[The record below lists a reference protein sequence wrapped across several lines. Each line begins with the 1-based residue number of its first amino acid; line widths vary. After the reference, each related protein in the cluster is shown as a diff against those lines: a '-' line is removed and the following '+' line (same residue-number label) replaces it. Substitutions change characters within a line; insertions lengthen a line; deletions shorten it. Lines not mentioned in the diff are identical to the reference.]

1 MKLIGKPYSKT
12 EHYHILEYN
21 EIEYIREE
29 CLIKNSAWTDK
40 DGNHLHLHTI
50 KWSILKPNNEFEE
63 HGKMVAYYSLDI
75 GWSKNGKLDK
85 NNPTPKIETIFQ
97 NLKK

>member
-21 EIEYIREE
+21 DIEYIREE

-50 KWSILKPNNEFEE
+50 K
-63 HGKMVAYYSLDI
+63 
-75 GWSKNGKLDK
+75 
-85 NNPTPKIETIFQ
+85 
-97 NLKK
+97 